1 LKREILINGS
11 QRETRVAIL
20 EDDRLVEL
28 LVDRPD
34 HRRTVGDIH
43 LGRVEAVLPGIQAA
57 FVDIGQEKSA
67 FLHASDLL
75 EPDEDEEPEDEEAGE
90 TPEGGEAAEQPAA
103 AEATV
108 VEESAP
114 EPNSERKGGWRS
126 RDRRRRGRGNGAA
139 GEKPAGEGRQREI
152 SPRRA
157 LPNIQDILKKGQT
170 LPVQVTKEPIGSK
183 GCRVTAQISLPG
195 RFLVYMPYASKV
207 GVSRKIESREQRAK
221 LREMVSKLLP
231 KDAGGVIVRTV
242 AEGVTQEHFRRE
254 IDSLLALWKKINRKK
269 TFVRRAPALLQR
281 ETSLTRGIIRD
292 LFSAKVD
299 ALHVDMKEL
308 YNEIEQYL
316 QQIDPELMSRV
327 HLYTE
332 PTPLFDKFDIESEIR
347 DLFKAR
353 VELPT
358 GGSLVIQPTE
368 ALISIDV
375 NTGRYTGKKDPEK
388 TILRT
393 NLEAAREIA
402 RQIRLR
408 DIGGIIVCD
417 FIDMETRSNRD
428 KVLQELRTHLG
439 RDRARTK
446 ALAVSE
452 LGLVEMTRQRVRPS
466 LWHSMTTDCP
476 TCAGTGRVFTPEV
489 VARRLE
495 RALRRA
501 GHERRER
508 QLTVRL
514 HPEVALY
521 LLEEEPRLLQTL
533 TKITGVDI
541 ELRDDPMMRLDE
553 FRLMSRP
560 AGRDVTELYAVA

>member
-34 HRRTVGDIH
+34 HRRTVGDIY

-75 EPDEDEEPEDEEAGE
+75 EPDEDEDPVEEAEDDAIEGE
-90 TPEGGEAAEQPAA
+90 TAEAAEAPV
-103 AEATV
+103 AE
-108 VEESAP
+108 EGQG
-114 EPNSERKGGWRS
+114 ERKAAWRG
-126 RDRRRRGRGNGAA
+126 RDRRRRGNGGAAATERTGNG
-139 GEKPAGEGRQREI
+139 GETRQREI

-157 LPNIQDILKKGQT
+157 VPNIQDILKKGQT
-170 LPVQVTKEPIGSK
+170 LPVQVTKEPISTK

-242 AEGVTQEHFRRE
+242 AEGVTEEHFRRE

-299 ALHVDMKEL
+299 ALHVDSREL

-316 QQIDPELMSRV
+316 GQIDPELISRV
-327 HLYTE
+327 HLYSE
-332 PTPLFDKFDIESEIR
+332 ATPLFDKFDIESEIR
-347 DLFKAR
+347 DIFKAR

-358 GGSLVIQPTE
+358 GGSLIIQPTE
-368 ALISIDV
+368 ALVSIDV

-476 TCAGTGRVFTPEV
+476 TCAGSGRVFTPEV
-489 VARRLE
+489 VTRRLE
-495 RALRRA
+495 RALKRA
-501 GHERRER
+501 GREHRER

-521 LLEEEPRLLQTL
+521 LLEEEPKLLQTL
-533 TKITGVDI
+533 SKLTGLDL

>member
-34 HRRTVGDIH
+34 HRRTVGDIY

-75 EPDEDEEPEDEEAGE
+75 EPDEDEEPEEED
-90 TPEGGEAAEQPAA
+90 AAEEDLPEQSEGSDPPVTDA
-103 AEATV
+103 
-108 VEESAP
+108 AP
-114 EPNSERKGGWRS
+114 ERKAGWRS
-126 RDRRRRGRGNGAA
+126 RDRRRGRRGNGAA
-139 GEKPAGEGRQREI
+139 SEKPAAEGRQREI

-157 LPNIQDILKKGQT
+157 LPNIQDILKKGQS
-170 LPVQVTKEPIGSK
+170 LPVQVTKEPISSK

-231 KDAGGVIVRTV
+231 DNSGGVIVRTV
-242 AEGVTQEHFRRE
+242 AEGVTEDHFRRE
-254 IDSLLALWKKINRKK
+254 IESLLALWKKINRKK
-269 TFVRRAPALLQR
+269 SFVRRAPALLQR

-327 HLYTE
+327 HMYADA
-332 PTPLFDKFDIESEIR
+332 TPLFDKFDIESEIR

-393 NLEAAREIA
+393 NIEAAREIA

-476 TCAGTGRVFTPEV
+476 TCAGSGRVFTPEV

-495 RALRRA
+495 RALKRA
-501 GHERRER
+501 GHDRRER

-521 LLEEEPRLLQTL
+521 LLEEEPRLLQSL
-533 TKITGVDI
+533 TKITNVDI

-560 AGRDVTELYAVA
+560 AGRDVTDLYAVA

>member
-34 HRRTVGDIH
+34 HRRSVGDIY

-75 EPDEDEEPEDEEAGE
+75 EPDEDEEPDDEEPDDPPEVGQPAATESAVEEPGAEEAG
-90 TPEGGEAAEQPAA
+90 Q
-103 AEATV
+103 
-108 VEESAP
+108 
-114 EPNSERKGGWRS
+114 ERKGGWRS
-126 RDRRRRGRGNGAA
+126 RDRRRRRGNGGAA
-139 GEKPAGEGRQREI
+139 ATERPAGEGRQREI

-157 LPNIQDILKKGQT
+157 LPNIQDILKKGQN

-207 GVSRKIESREQRAK
+207 GVSRKIESREQRGK

-231 KDAGGVIVRTV
+231 KDTGGVIVRTV
-242 AEGVTQEHFRRE
+242 AEGVTEEHFRRE
-254 IDSLLALWKKINRKK
+254 IESLMALWKKINRKK
-269 TFVRRAPALLQR
+269 SFVRRAPALLQR

-316 QQIDPELMSRV
+316 QQIDPDLMSRV
-327 HLYTE
+327 HLYADA
-332 PTPLFDKFDIESEIR
+332 TPLFDKFDIESEIR

-417 FIDMETRSNRD
+417 FIDMETRSNRE

-489 VARRLE
+489 VSRRLE

-521 LLEEEPRLLQTL
+521 LLEEEPRLLQSL
-533 TKITGVDI
+533 TKMTGVDI

-560 AGRDVTELYAVA
+560 AGRDVTDLYAVA

>member
-34 HRRTVGDIH
+34 HRRSVGDIY
-43 LGRVEAVLPGIQAA
+43 LGRVDAVLPGIQAA
-57 FVDIGQEKSA
+57 FVDIGQDKSA

-75 EPDEDEEPEDEEAGE
+75 EPDEDEEPEDDP
-90 TPEGGEAAEQPAA
+90 PEVEDTVAAEPGSGESIV
-103 AEATV
+103 EAR
-108 VEESAP
+108 VEALPQEQKAS
-114 EPNSERKGGWRS
+114 WRS
-126 RDRRRRGRGNGAA
+126 RDRRRRRNNGAQVA
-139 GEKPAGEGRQREI
+139 DSTERRQREI

-170 LPVQVTKEPIGSK
+170 LPVQVTKEPIGTK

-242 AEGVTQEHFRRE
+242 AEGVTEEHFRRE

-292 LFSAKVD
+292 LFSTKVD
-299 ALHVDMKEL
+299 ALHVDTKEL

-466 LWHSMTTDCP
+466 LWHSMTADCP

-495 RALRRA
+495 RALRRV
-501 GHERRER
+501 GHDRRER
-508 QLTVRL
+508 QLSVRL

-521 LLEEEPRLLQTL
+521 LLEDEPRLLQTL

-560 AGRDVTELYAVA
+560 AGRDVTDLYAVA